1 MSRTVGLLDR
11 IWPGQNCPTVCT
23 AQKIREGR
31 KKGGIARRR
40 GCLERTEKERWEGR
54 KKGRKKRGRRV
65 GGKHGRK
72 KRVNECR
79 M

>member
-54 KKGRKKRGRRV
+54 KKGRKKKGKE
-65 GGKHGRK
+65 GGWEAWKEEK
-72 KRVNECR
+72 SE
-79 M
+79 